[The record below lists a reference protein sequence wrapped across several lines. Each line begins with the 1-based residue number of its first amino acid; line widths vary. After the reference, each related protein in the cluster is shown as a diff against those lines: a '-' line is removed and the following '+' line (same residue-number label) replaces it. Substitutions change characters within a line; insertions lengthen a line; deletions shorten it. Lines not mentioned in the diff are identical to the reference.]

1 MILGLDY
8 SITASLLVM
17 LLIPLYIYRK
27 KFIQKFNKKPDINS
41 FVKDITIYLK
51 TNYPKFVFDFTIIN
65 KYSNEANFK
74 TQQMLIIEDL
84 IKQFIREE
92 FVFSTQK
99 IVEKKHLWLTY
110 EENSRLK
117 KDNKLPADWIQR
129 KTEALKRDKNKC
141 NRCEHNV
148 IKNNS
153 YALLVKQMKDG
164 GGFNFENIV
173 ILCNDCNRIIKSNY
187 NEKIYHDLHIMDSL
201 LNKIHK

>member
-8 SITASLLVM
+8 IIITTILLI

-27 KFIQKFNKKPDINS
+27 KIIKKFTKESDNDS

-65 KYSNEANFK
+65 KYSNEPNFK
-74 TQQMLIIEDL
+74 TQQVLIIEDL
-84 IKQFIREE
+84 IKQFIKKE

-99 IVEKKHLWLTY
+99 NVEKKYLWLTY

-117 KDNKLPADWIQR
+117 KDNKLPTDWIQR
-129 KTEALKRDKNKC
+129 KNAALKRDKNKC
-141 NRCEHNV
+141 NRCQYTV
-148 IKNNS
+148 STKNS
-153 YALLVKQMKDG
+153 HALLIKQMKDG

-187 NEKIYHDLHIMDSL
+187 SEKIYHDLHIMDEL

>member
-8 SITASLLVM
+8 IIITTILLI

-27 KFIQKFNKKPDINS
+27 VFIKKFNKKPDIGY
-41 FVKDITIYLK
+41 FIKDITFSLK
-51 TNYPKFVFDFTIIN
+51 TNYPKFVFDFKIIN
-65 KYSNEANFK
+65 KYSNEPNFK
-74 TQQMLIIEDL
+74 TQQILIIEDL
-84 IKQFIREE
+84 IKQFIKKE

-99 IVEKKHLWLTY
+99 NVEKKYLWLTY

-117 KDNKLPADWIQR
+117 KDNKLPSDWMQR
-129 KTEALKRDKNKC
+129 KNAALKRDKNKC
-141 NRCEHNV
+141 NRCEYSV
-148 IKNNS
+148 SKKNS
-153 YALLVKQMKDG
+153 HALLIKQMKDG

-187 NEKIYHDLHIMDSL
+187 NENIYHDLHIMDEL